1 MCGQQTCPG
10 CLSWIH
16 RLAGGNQIVRGSY
29 APILPHWKDRKH
41 GKEVETWKRKDPF
54 SRKEGFS
61 PNSVIL
67 TYICKI

>member
-29 APILPHWKDRKH
+29 APILPHWVGRNMEK
-41 GKEVETWKRKDPF
+41 KRSLFKKGGFF
-54 SRKEGFS
+54 SKFCHS
-61 PNSVIL
+61 HL
-67 TYICKI
+67 HL